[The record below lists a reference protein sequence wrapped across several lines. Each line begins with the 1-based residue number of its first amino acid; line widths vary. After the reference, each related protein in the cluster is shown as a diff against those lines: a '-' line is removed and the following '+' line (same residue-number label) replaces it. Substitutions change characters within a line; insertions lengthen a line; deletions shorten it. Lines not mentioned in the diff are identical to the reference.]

1 MTQVQASVV
10 ASETTPQIELKSRQ
24 GRWPKTASD
33 WALSFSV
40 SLISA
45 LVMMGVCVAHAT
57 LMFAGPLVSGLTM
70 SAGAAMLMTVCA
82 SLIFA
87 FKSQMSFSL
96 VHVQDVSVAAIAVTL
111 STSAAVMAGT
121 DDTRVATALAIVAM
135 CTFSTGLALTGVGVA
150 RLGKFVKTLPYSVVA
165 GFLASTGYLLL
176 EGALGM
182 AMSQPA
188 NLSVWL
194 RLFDGPSQV
203 SVLLMLLVTAGLILT
218 DMKLK
223 SSVYLLAFLL
233 VSGAAFHLWI
243 WQSGNGLEA
252 FRGPGFLPQLTDI
265 SGPSLPQP
273 ELLSFIDW
281 SVVLRA
287 SPEIAAIALLT
298 LIGTL
303 MNALATERVTK
314 CDIDIDKELKLTGMT
329 NICLSPMG
337 SSPTYVGLSFTNMA
351 VDMKARTRAN
361 GLFLAVLMG
370 IGLFYS
376 RDVVSNIPSF
386 MTAGL
391 IAYLGATR
399 LREWLI
405 LSFHRLPILD
415 WLVVFGILLITAT
428 VGLFEALA
436 SGLIFSMGVFVFNYS
451 RLPVV
456 KLVSDVSRQRSLL
469 ERTPAQAKTLLE
481 LGETAATFRLQ
492 GYIFFGTSDA
502 VVEKIK
508 ARVASRT
515 SRRLKHLLLD
525 FRSVPNLDSA
535 AISSFLQIRDIGE
548 QNDFDITFAG
558 LNEHTRLTF
567 LQAGFNWD
575 EDAVVHEIEDYDIA
589 LERVENAVLAGSS
602 LQDEQGTFDLK
613 EHFVRQGGKD
623 AGKLVDLM
631 RRRDCKAGEL
641 VYKTGDKADS
651 FGFLASGR
659 VAIRLASPNGQGRRV
674 RSLMPGAC
682 IGDVGTALGLDRT
695 ADVFAEQ
702 DAVLYEMSL
711 VDLAKLQKTKSS
723 LAILFHKIIEINLAE
738 KIVTANRA
746 LEQYDR

>member
-1 MTQVQASVV
+1 MTQVVESVAV
-10 ASETTPQIELKSRQ
+10 SETASQIELKNNQ
-24 GRWPKTASD
+24 GRWPATAND

-45 LVMMGVCVAHAT
+45 LVLMGVCVAHAA
-57 LMFAGPLVSGLTM
+57 LMFSGPLVTGLTM
-70 SAGAAMLMTVCA
+70 SAGAAMLITICA

-87 FKSQMSFSL
+87 YKSQISFSL
-96 VHVQDVSVAAIAVTL
+96 VHVQDVSVAAIALML
-111 STSAAVMAGT
+111 STTAAVMPGT
-121 DDTRVATALAIVAM
+121 DETRVATALAIVAM
-135 CTFSTGLALTGVGVA
+135 CTFATGIALTGVGVA

-182 AMSQPA
+182 AVSQPA
-188 NLSVWL
+188 NLSIWL
-194 RLFDGPSQV
+194 KLFGGQSQT
-203 SVLLMLLVTAGLILT
+203 SVLLMLLVMIGLILT
-218 DMKLK
+218 ELKFK

-233 VSGAAFHLWI
+233 ISGAAFHLWI
-243 WQSGNGLEA
+243 WQSGEGAEA
-252 FRGPGFLPQLTDI
+252 FRVPGFLPTLTDI
-265 SGPSLPQP
+265 SGPILPQP
-273 ELLSFIDW
+273 ELVSFIEW
-281 SVVLRA
+281 SVVLKA

-303 MNALATERVTK
+303 MNELATERVTK
-314 CDIDIDKELKLTGMT
+314 CDVDTNKELKLTGLV
-329 NICLSPMG
+329 NVFLSPMG
-337 SSPTYVGLSFTNMA
+337 SPPTYVGLSFTNMA

-361 GLFLAVLMG
+361 GLLLALMMG
-370 IGLFYS
+370 VGLFYS
-376 RDVVSNIPSF
+376 RDIVSNIPSF

-391 IAYLGATR
+391 IAYLGITR
-399 LREWLI
+399 LREWLV

-415 WLVVFGILLITAT
+415 WLVVCGILLITAT

-436 SGLIFSMGVFVFNYS
+436 SGLIFSMGVFIFNYS

-469 ERTPAQAKTLLE
+469 ERTPEQAKMLLE
-481 LGETAATFRLQ
+481 LGETGATFRLQ

-508 ARVASRT
+508 ARVSDQT
-515 SRRLKHLLLD
+515 SQRLKHLLLD

-535 AISSFLQIRDIGE
+535 AVVSFSQIRDIAE
-548 QNDFDITFAG
+548 QNDFDITIAG
-558 LNEHTRLTF
+558 LNHHTRLTF
-567 LQAGFNWD
+567 LQAGFDLVQD
-575 EDAVVHEIEDYDIA
+575 EIVHEIQDYDIA
-589 LERVENAVLAGSS
+589 LERVENSVLAESPVQD
-602 LQDEQGTFDLK
+602 LQASFDLR
-613 EHFVRQGGKD
+613 EHFMGQGGKD
-623 AGKLVDLM
+623 AGKLVKLM
-631 RRRDCKAGEL
+631 QRKECKAGEM

-659 VAIRLASPNGQGRRV
+659 VAIRLASPNGEGRRV

-695 ADVFAEQ
+695 ADVVAEQ
-702 DAVLYEMSL
+702 DSVLYEMSL
-711 VDLAKLQKTKSS
+711 EDLAELQKTNSS